1 MTKSLFYIVVVA
13 ALGGFLFGFDSGVIS
28 GCEKAIQSEFALS
41 AFWLGLIVSVALIGT
56 VIGVF
61 GAGVPSDKWGRRP
74 TLWLMGTLFLISAVG
89 CAFTPTCKVFGPH
102 LLGLFRF
109 IGGLAIGGVS
119 VVVPLY
125 IVEVSPGR
133 LRGRLVATNQL
144 NIVFGILISYVS
156 NYFVARWMAVEG
168 GWFNTLCQW
177 LAGVF
182 ASNPMTVEMVKWRV
196 MLGMECLPIF
206 VFMALLTTIPES
218 PRWLVRAGRKEES
231 ERVLTRIGF
240 AEQGKT
246 MADII
251 REIEESLKEVSTGV
265 SVALFQRKYLKP
277 ILLAFFIAFFNQV
290 SGINAINYYAPRIF
304 NMIFGEGNEMASLA
318 GTIGV
323 GTVNLTFTILAF
335 FIIDKFGRKA
345 MIIGGATLMILM
357 HSLVAWQLSLN
368 DEDLKVN
375 VAQSA
380 VAAKLEAPGAV
391 ATVVKDSG
399 EVEFFAASDLKCD
412 FSSVGKDADVATRR
426 QQMKALLGK
435 ARTEAVKQAKDTLAN
450 YLVSVKAGTVEV
462 QGADVLPLPGASSAD
477 RIAKAS
483 QILQKASPYLV
494 KGIATLPSG
503 ADLEKAIDDA
513 LDAGGDLPAI
523 TSKVFVGTT
532 TQVCNSTLAV
542 LGILG
547 FIAFFACSSGAV
559 IWVYISEVFPNAV
572 RAKGQSLGCFTHW
585 FMCTIISWA
594 FPVVAER
601 AGTWAFAFFALM
613 MVVQLVWAVFF
624 MTETKGGTI
633 EDIERRLGIE

>member
-1 MTKSLFYIVVVA
+1 
-13 ALGGFLFGFDSGVIS
+13 
-28 GCEKAIQSEFALS
+28 
-41 AFWLGLIVSVALIGT
+41 
-56 VIGVF
+56 
-61 GAGVPSDKWGRRP
+61 
-74 TLWLMGTLFLISAVG
+74 
-89 CAFTPTCKVFGPH
+89 
-102 LLGLFRF
+102 
-109 IGGLAIGGVS
+109 
-119 VVVPLY
+119 
-125 IVEVSPGR
+125 
-133 LRGRLVATNQL
+133 
-144 NIVFGILISYVS
+144 
-156 NYFVARWMAVEG
+156 
-168 GWFNTLCQW
+168 
-177 LAGVF
+177 
-182 ASNPMTVEMVKWRV
+182 
-196 MLGMECLPIF
+196 
-206 VFMALLTTIPES
+206 
-218 PRWLVRAGRKEES
+218 
-231 ERVLTRIGF
+231 
-240 AEQGKT
+240 
-246 MADII
+246 
-251 REIEESLKEVSTGV
+251 
-265 SVALFQRKYLKP
+265 
-277 ILLAFFIAFFNQV
+277 
-290 SGINAINYYAPRIF
+290 
-304 NMIFGEGNEMASLA
+304 
-318 GTIGV
+318 
-323 GTVNLTFTILAF
+323 
-335 FIIDKFGRKA
+335 

-503 ADLEKAIDDA
+503 DDLEKAIDDA

-572 RAKGQSLGCFTHW
+572 RAKGQALGCFTHW

-594 FPVVAER
+594 FPVVAEK
-601 AGTWAFAFFALM
+601 AGTWAFAFFATM
-613 MVVQLVWAVFF
+613 MAVQLVWAVFF
-624 MTETKGGTI
+624 MPETKGGTI